1 MSPTPQELAA
11 LWLRDRSLTLREAA
25 DRADLAYSNGDL
37 SAAAKYVA
45 RKYRE
50 AAAVMDDGA
59 AKIEANP
66 AAARASVAGARQ
78 SEAHLEGSPTTEGGG
93 SIPPAGASLYLG
105 ITSDGDAH
113 DTEPLD
119 ATTLDE
125 AERECPHPDRDSG
138 LPPKPGFE
146 IIDADNDVLSVWD
159 GLRWARTESASCL
172 VGAGR

>member
-59 AKIEANP
+59 AKGVRIVRTIKNGP
-66 AAARASVAGARQ
+66 ADHGGLIGNDVILAINEGF
-78 SEAHLEGSPTTEGGG
+78 LDGSP
-93 SIPPAGASLYLG
+93 AQ
-105 ITSDGDAH
+105 
-113 DTEPLD
+113 
-119 ATTLDE
+119 
-125 AERECPHPDRDSG
+125 
-138 LPPKPGFE
+138 
-146 IIDADNDVLSVWD
+146 
-159 GLRWARTESASCL
+159 SC
-172 VGAGR
+172 